1 MTPGRRRRARDV
13 SGSFFRVN
21 LFLLFTQTV
30 CLYDIK
36 PVLKCVHT
44 CVCVHMYVSV
54 CILNLA
60 VMSIAAVNA
69 EVQMC
74 L

>member
-1 MTPGRRRRARDV
+1 MCAH
-13 SGSFFRVN
+13 
-21 LFLLFTQTV
+21 V
-30 CLYDIK
+30 CA
-36 PVLKCVHT
+36 CVH
-44 CVCVHMYVSV
+44 VYVSV